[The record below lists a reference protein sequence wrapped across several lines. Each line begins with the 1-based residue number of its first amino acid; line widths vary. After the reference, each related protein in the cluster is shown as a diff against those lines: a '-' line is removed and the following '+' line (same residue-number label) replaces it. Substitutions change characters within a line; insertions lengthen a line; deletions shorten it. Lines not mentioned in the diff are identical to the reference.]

1 MVYNI
6 PPLRKFMI
14 VRLRQRS
21 PPQTSKRARHAVLHY
36 TSHSLELAKMPFFQV
51 VFSIRYESNPFP
63 LIFFLFCY
71 QFWVFCRLVCFKTPS
86 RSRVMIFWKLAFQA
100 LLLVFSFFMFM
111 FMFMFIFMFIFMSAH
126 SVPPIFHCLNIV
138 QFPSSKVFWV
148 CIPVVCAGL

>member
-1 MVYNI
+1 MTKTLIINNI
-6 PPLRKFMI
+6 YMLFILKTHI

-51 VFSIRYESNPFP
+51 VSSIRYESNPFP
-63 LIFFLFCY
+63 LILFPFCY
-71 QFWVFCRLVCFKTPS
+71 RFWVFCRLVCFKTPS

-111 FMFMFIFMFIFMSAH
+111 FMSAH

-148 CIPVVCAGL
+148 YIPVVYAGF